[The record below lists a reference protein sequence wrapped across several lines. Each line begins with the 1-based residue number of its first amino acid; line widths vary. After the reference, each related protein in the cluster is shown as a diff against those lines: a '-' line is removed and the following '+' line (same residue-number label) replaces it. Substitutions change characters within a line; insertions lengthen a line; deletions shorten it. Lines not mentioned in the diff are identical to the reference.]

1 MLRTLDLLAS
11 DSSHLPFLYVFKES
25 EVMEKYGFEIDL
37 HIVGGAKAPTM
48 AHRAK
53 LALAGEIDFLSGLHH
68 ETYRERAKGEKRL
81 TYLAQ
86 AQNNWDDRLVALPT
100 INGVQDLKSKKIVC
114 HAKAPCVAGN
124 LRAVLETCG
133 LKPEEI
139 YIDVVEDSSG
149 KFLQFVDHLTSGEAV
164 AALVDMPFDLYGV
177 KKGLKIVDLPDRP
190 MIHNTTLLAT
200 TDYIKQNEET
210 VYAFIKG
217 FRSEIY
223 IDVVE
228 DSSGK
233 FLQFV
238 DHLTSGEAVAALVDM
253 PFDLY
258 GVKKGLKIVD
268 LPDRPVIHNTT
279 LLATTDYIK
288 QNEETVYAFI
298 KGFIEALHFFK
309 TQPDKVIPILKKNLA
324 KRYGLEDDEY
334 YIHLQREWAKLLSK
348 KPYPLAN
355 AIQNVYDLDVGKDPA
370 MRSIGPM
377 EPWDL
382 HYISAIDDSGFID
395 NLYAL

>member
-11 DSSHLPFLYVFKES
+11 DPSHLPFLYVFKES
-25 EVMEKYGFEIDL
+25 RVTEKYGFEIDL

-86 AQNNWDDRLVALPT
+86 AQNNWDDRLIASPK
-100 INGVQDLKSKKIVC
+100 IRNVQDLKGQKIIC
-114 HAKAPCVAGN
+114 HAKAPCVQGN

-133 LKPEEI
+133 LQPDEI
-139 YIDVVEDSSG
+139 NIEAIEVPSG
-149 KFLQFVDHLTSGEAV
+149 KHLEFIDRVVSGEVTAT
-164 AALVDMPFDLYGV
+164 LVDMPFDLYGV
-177 KKGLKIVDLPDRP
+177 R
-190 MIHNTTLLAT
+190 
-200 TDYIKQNEET
+200 
-210 VYAFIKG
+210 
-217 FRSEIY
+217 
-223 IDVVE
+223 
-228 DSSGK
+228 
-233 FLQFV
+233 
-238 DHLTSGEAVAALVDM
+238 
-253 PFDLY
+253 
-258 GVKKGLKIVD
+258 KGLKIVD

-288 QNEETVYAFI
+288 ENEETVFAFI

-309 TQPDKVIPILKKNLA
+309 TQPDKVVPILKSNLA
-324 KRYGLEDDEY
+324 KRYGLEEDDY
-334 YIHLQREWAKLLSK
+334 YVHLQREWAKLLSK
-348 KPYPLAN
+348 KPYPLAS

-370 MRSIGPM
+370 MRNIGPM

-382 HYISAIDDSGFID
+382 HYLRAIDDSGFID
-395 NLYAL
+395 RLYGS

>member
-11 DSSHLPFLYVFKES
+11 DPSHLPFLFVFKES
-25 EVMEKYGFEIDL
+25 GVMEKYGFEIDL

-86 AQNNWDDRLVALPT
+86 AQNNWDDRLIANPK
-100 INGVQDLKSKKIVC
+100 IQSVQDLKDQKIIC
-114 HAKAPCVAGN
+114 HAKAPCVVGN

-133 LKPEEI
+133 LKSAEI
-139 YIDVVEDSSG
+139 RTEAIEDSSG
-149 KFLQFVDHLTSGEAV
+149 KFLEFVDRITSGEAA
-164 AALVDMPFDLYGV
+164 AALVDMPFDLYGT
-177 KKGLKIVDLPDRP
+177 KKGLKI
-190 MIHNTTLLAT
+190 I
-200 TDYIKQNEET
+200 
-210 VYAFIKG
+210 
-217 FRSEIY
+217 
-223 IDVVE
+223 
-228 DSSGK
+228 
-233 FLQFV
+233 
-238 DHLTSGEAVAALVDM
+238 
-253 PFDLY
+253 
-258 GVKKGLKIVD
+258 D

-288 QNEETVYAFI
+288 QNEETVYAFL
-298 KGFIEALHFFK
+298 KGFVEALHFFK
-309 TQPDKVIPILKKNLA
+309 TQPDKVVPILKRNLA

-334 YIHLQREWAKLLSK
+334 YVHLQKEWARLLSK
-348 KPYPLAN
+348 KPYPLPA

-370 MRSIGPM
+370 MRNIGPM

-382 HYISAIDDSGFID
+382 HYLRTIDDSGFID
-395 NLYAL
+395 NLYAA

>member
-11 DSSHLPFLYVFKES
+11 DPSHLPFLFVFKES
-25 EVMEKYGFEIDL
+25 GVMEKYGFEIDL
-37 HIVGGAKAPTM
+37 HVVGGAKAPTM

-86 AQNNWDDRLVALPT
+86 AQNNWDDRLIAHSKIRSVE
-100 INGVQDLKSKKIVC
+100 DLKGQKIIC

-133 LKPEEI
+133 LKPGEI
-139 YIDVVEDSSG
+139 DIEATEVSSG
-149 KFLQFVDHLTSGEAV
+149 KHLEFINRVVSGEAA
-164 AALVDMPFDLYGV
+164 AALVDMPFDLYG
-177 KKGLKIVDLPDRP
+177 
-190 MIHNTTLLAT
+190 
-200 TDYIKQNEET
+200 IKQ
-210 VYAFIKG
+210 
-217 FRSEIY
+217 
-223 IDVVE
+223 
-228 DSSGK
+228 
-233 FLQFV
+233 
-238 DHLTSGEAVAALVDM
+238 
-253 PFDLY
+253 
-258 GVKKGLKIVD
+258 GLRVVD

-279 LLATTDYIK
+279 LLATSDYIK
-288 QNEETVYAFI
+288 ANEETVYAFL

-309 TQPDKVIPILKKNLA
+309 TRPDKVVAILKNNLA

-334 YIHLQREWAKLLSK
+334 YFYLQREWARLLSK
-348 KPYPLAN
+348 KPYPLPA

-370 MRSIGPM
+370 MKNIGPM

-382 HYISAIDDSGFID
+382 HYLRAIDDSGFID
-395 NLYAL
+395 ALYAGEF

>member
-11 DSSHLPFLYVFKES
+11 DPSHLPFLFVFKES
-25 EVMEKYGFEIDL
+25 RVMEKYGFEIDL

-81 TYLAQ
+81 AYLAQ

-100 INGVQDLKSKKIVC
+100 VNGVQDLKGQKIIC
-114 HAKAPCVAGN
+114 HGKAPCVAGN
-124 LRAVLETCG
+124 LRAVLEICG

-139 YIDVVEDSSG
+139 HIETIEDSSG
-149 KFLQFVDHLTSGEAV
+149 KFLQFVDRLTSGEAV
-164 AALVDMPFDLYGV
+164 AALVDMPFDLYG
-177 KKGLKIVDLPDRP
+177 I
-190 MIHNTTLLAT
+190 
-200 TDYIKQNEET
+200 
-210 VYAFIKG
+210 
-217 FRSEIY
+217 
-223 IDVVE
+223 
-228 DSSGK
+228 
-233 FLQFV
+233 
-238 DHLTSGEAVAALVDM
+238 
-253 PFDLY
+253 
-258 GVKKGLKIVD
+258 KKGLKIVD

-288 QNEETVYAFI
+288 ENEETVYAFI

-309 TQPDKVIPILKKNLA
+309 TEPDKVIPILKKNLA

-334 YIHLQREWAKLLSK
+334 YVHLQREWARLLSK
-348 KPYPLAN
+348 KPYPLAS

-370 MRSIGPM
+370 MRNIGPM

-382 HYISAIDDSGFID
+382 HYLRAIDDSGFID
-395 NLYAL
+395 QLYAS